1 MKKNAGKKEYQ
12 LTEVHI
18 RLTEGHVLYSK
29 RAMKTPEAA
38 VDVMREELASY
49 DREVFCVLNLT
60 SKLQPINYHIVSVGD
75 INSTLIAI
83 PNLLKSCLLSN
94 AAYFLLLHNHPSG
107 DVMPSKADI
116 EATKQVI
123 EAGKIL
129 NIPCIDHIIVG
140 GGKKN
145 YLSLRVSG
153 QVDFDR

>member
-1 MKKNAGKKEYQ
+1 MAERQPKQYKLKE
-12 LTEVHI
+12 VCI
-18 RLTEGHVLYSK
+18 RLTEGHPLYSD
-29 RAMKTPEAA
+29 RPLATPAA
-38 VDVMREELASY
+38 ALDVMRREMSRY
-49 DREVFCVLNLT
+49 DREVLCVVNMNT
-60 SKLQPINYHIVSVGD
+60 RLQPINFNVVSVGD
-75 INSTLIAI
+75 INASIAAI
-83 PNLLKSCLLSN
+83 PNILKSGLMSN
-94 AAYFLLLHNHPSG
+94 ASSFLLLHNHPSG